1 MKRIVI
7 NKDIFGYRAAIIEN
21 DRVME
26 IFIEREGEGER
37 NGNIYLGKVAN
48 VIPGMDSSFVNI
60 GLEKNGFL
68 YIDNLRE
75 FEEKYP
81 EGKVGHGLEEFLK
94 VGDEVM
100 VQAITEPN
108 GSKGVRLTT
117 NYTLPGKYM
126 VLLPNNDRIA
136 ISKKIKD
143 EEERNRL
150 EEIIKEIKPDG
161 VGVILRTQGIG
172 KSVYHF
178 EREMAY
184 LLNKWKNILKK
195 KKNSKVGTIVYKDN
209 DLLTK
214 ISRDI
219 FCSEI
224 DEFVINDEESYWEIL
239 SYINTFGDVNN
250 TKRIKL
256 YNDEQDIFD
265 FYKVTPVIESSLEKI
280 VWLECGGYLV
290 IQTTEALTS
299 IDVNTGK
306 NIGGFGLEKT
316 TYITNIEAAKE
327 IPRQLMLR
335 NLGGI
340 IIIDFIDM
348 KDEENKIL
356 LLEELENNLKTDRIK
371 NSIVHFTDLSLI
383 EMTRKRVGN
392 PLSHY
397 FYEECPMC
405 KGKGKIKSKE
415 ALIEDILKD
424 LRETCKDKD
433 FSKIRL
439 IVSDDLYKKIQ
450 SEYIEFIIAYIEKYG
465 KKLELLKFKEIYLD
479 KWYEII
485 LIK

>member
-1 MKRIVI
+1 MKRIII
-7 NKDIFGYRAAIIEN
+7 NKDIFGYRAAIIE
-21 DRVME
+21 DERVME
-26 IFIEREGEGER
+26 IFVEREGEGDS

-48 VIPGMDSSFVNI
+48 VIPGMDSSFINI

-81 EGKVGHGLEEFLK
+81 QGKVGNGIEEFLR
-94 VGDEVM
+94 VGEEIM

-126 VLLPNNDRIA
+126 VLLPNNDHIA
-136 ISKKIKD
+136 ISKKIKNS
-143 EEERNRL
+143 EEKNRL
-150 EEIIKEIKPDG
+150 EDIIREIKPDG
-161 VGVILRTQGIG
+161 VGVILRTQAIG
-172 KSVYHF
+172 KSVFHF

-184 LLNKWKNILKK
+184 LLNKWKNILEKRN
-195 KKNSKVGTIVYKDN
+195 NSKIGAIVYKDN

-224 DEFVINDEESYWEIL
+224 DELVINDEESYWEIL
-239 SYINTFGDVNN
+239 SYINTFGDMNN
-250 TKRIKL
+250 AKRIKL
-256 YNDEQDIFD
+256 YDDEQDIFD

-306 NIGGFGLEKT
+306 NIGAFGLEKT

-335 NLGGI
+335 NIGGI

-348 KDEENKIL
+348 KDEENKTL
-356 LLEELENNLKTDRIK
+356 LLEELERNLKNDRIK

-392 PLSHY
+392 PLGHY
-397 FYEECPMC
+397 FYEDCPMC
-405 KGKGKIKSKE
+405 NGKGKIKSKE

-433 FSKIRL
+433 FTKIRL
-439 IVSDDLYKKIQ
+439 MVNGDLYKKIQ
-450 SEYIEFIIAYIEKYG
+450 NEYLEFILAYTEKYK

>member
-1 MKRIVI
+1 MKKIII

-21 DRVME
+21 NRVME
-26 IFIEREGEGER
+26 IFIEREGEGDN
-37 NGNIYLGKVAN
+37 NGNIYFGKVAN
-48 VIPGMDSSFVNI
+48 VIQGMDSSFINI

-75 FEEKYP
+75 FEKKYP
-81 EGKVGHGLEEFLK
+81 EGKVDRELGEFLK
-94 VGDEVM
+94 VGDEIM

-126 VLLPNNDRIA
+126 VLLPNNDHIA

-143 EEERNRL
+143 IEEKKRL
-150 EEIIKEIKPDG
+150 EEIIKEIKPNG
-161 VGVILRTQGIG
+161 VGIILRTQAIG
-172 KSVYHF
+172 KSVFHF

-195 KKNSKVGTIVYKDN
+195 KNNSKVGTIVYKEN
-209 DLLTK
+209 DLLRK

-219 FCSEI
+219 FSSEI
-224 DEFVINDEESYWEIL
+224 DEFIINDEESYWEII
-239 SYINTFGDVNN
+239 SYINTFGDGNN
-250 TKRIKL
+250 TKRVKL
-256 YNDEQDIFD
+256 YDDEQDIFSV
-265 FYKVTPVIESSLEKI
+265 YNITPVIESSLEKI
-280 VWLECGGYLV
+280 VWLKCGGYLV
-290 IQTTEALTS
+290 IQTTEALIS

-306 NIGGFGLEKT
+306 NIGEFGLEET
-316 TYITNIEAAKE
+316 IYMTNIEAAKE

-348 KDEENKIL
+348 KNEKNKEL
-356 LLEELENNLKTDRIK
+356 LLEELENNLKNDRIK

-397 FYEECPMC
+397 FFEECPMC

-415 ALIEDILKD
+415 AFIEDILKE
-424 LRETCKDKD
+424 LRETCKDRD

-439 IVSDDLYKKIQ
+439 TVSDDLYKKIK
-450 SEYIEFIIAYIEKYG
+450 SEYIEFITAYIEKYG
-465 KKLELLKFKEIYLD
+465 KKLELLKFQEIYLD